1 MALHVVCGPMF
12 SGKTTLAMQTVRRYR
27 SVGTNVMILSHSSDT
42 RYTLHGLGSHDAVV
56 MTAHLGTML
65 MPFTEQPEWRDSRVI
80 VVEEAQ
86 FFADLVPFCIQAV
99 ETYHKTVFV
108 YGLDGNFR
116 REPFGHILEL
126 APLADTFQKIAAFCK
141 LCQTDTPAIFTAA
154 VQAMPMDGVC
164 VAGEDVYKAVCRKHF
179 KEIN

>member
-56 MTAHLGTML
+56 MTAHLGTTL
-65 MPFTEQPEWRDSRVI
+65 MPFVDQPDWHESRVI

-86 FFADLVPFCIQAV
+86 FFPDLVEFCLKAV
-99 ETYHKTVFV
+99 ETCGKTVFV

-126 APLADTFQKIAAFCK
+126 APLADTFHKIAAFCK
-141 LCQTDTPAIFTAA
+141 LCQNDTPAIFTAA
-154 VQAMPMDGVC
+154 VQAMPTDGVC
-164 VAGEDVYKAVCRKHF
+164 VAGADVYKAVCRKHF
-179 KEIN
+179 KELN